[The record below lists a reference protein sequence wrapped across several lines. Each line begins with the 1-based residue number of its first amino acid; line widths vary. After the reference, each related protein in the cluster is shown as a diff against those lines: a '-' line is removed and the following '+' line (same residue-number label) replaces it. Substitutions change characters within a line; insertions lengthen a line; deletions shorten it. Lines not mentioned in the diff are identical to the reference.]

1 MLGCSVGGNKE
12 LQFSV
17 IRRGANEV
25 LCMWQLTLD
34 VRDGFT
40 GDMTLRIWERMFC
53 KGTRK
58 EGLLI
63 GNTAY
68 GNHRIVKEVYFR
80 RWYKFDVILEWSEDK
95 GKLGIIIQA
104 RLYNINNKLFLE
116 FLIIFLQWF
125 CDFYYVGD
133 YHCYHKIVYFLS
145 NTRTCS
151 KGEIETWCL
160 QIVN

>member
-1 MLGCSVGGNKE
+1 
-12 LQFSV
+12 
-17 IRRGANEV
+17 
-25 LCMWQLTLD
+25 
-34 VRDGFT
+34 
-40 GDMTLRIWERMFC
+40 MFC

-80 RWYKFDVILEWSEDK
+80 IWYKFDVILEWSEDK

-116 FLIIFLQWF
+116 FLIIFLQ
-125 CDFYYVGD
+125 
-133 YHCYHKIVYFLS
+133 
-145 NTRTCS
+145 
-151 KGEIETWCL
+151 
-160 QIVN
+160 